1 MPARFFNPER
11 AARLLW
17 RAGFGG
23 TWQEATALAD
33 LGLDEAVNR
42 LVDYAPSPDL
52 AAPTCA
58 ALPDLTDKQFRESI
72 EIYDEDE
79 RRDLAQDR
87 RRAESDN
94 IDSLKTWWLQR
105 MHASSPLTSSAPPP
119 LEEKLTLFW
128 HGHFASGFQD
138 KIERTHPLWRQN
150 QTLRTHAAGPFPD
163 LFAAILRDPAMLVW
177 LDNASSHKGRPNENL
192 ARESMELFS
201 TGVGPYT
208 ETDVKESARALT
220 GWSVDRDT
228 WTFDFRENAHDTD
241 PKTFLGA
248 TGNFD
253 GDDLVRIICE
263 QPAPATFLARKL
275 LDFFIVTNPDPDLV
289 AATADFY
296 RYRNYDTRELLHV
309 LLRSQIFH
317 ANENAQSIVKS
328 PVVLAIGALK
338 AMEVPYPDRQILLGP
353 LGVMGQNLFFP
364 PDVNGWPGGF
374 DWINSNTLLIRYNF
388 ANFLLNGVS
397 PDEFKT
403 FDDRMVGSQR
413 RDFIEGQRNQN
424 AIDWSPKRQLEA
436 NDATRTLLTTG
447 DIIEHF
453 TRQFLQRPAPP
464 ELQAALLK
472 FAETDAAG
480 GRRSMSLNDTNF
492 DERARGIAH
501 LIMSSPDYQL
511 C

>member
-1 MPARFFNPER
+1 MPARHFRPEH

-23 TWQEATALAD
+23 TWDEATELAD

-42 LVDYAPSPDL
+42 LVDYTPN
-52 AAPTCA
+52 A
-58 ALPDLTDKQFRESI
+58 ALPAPDCANLPNLTDAEFRDSI
-72 EIYDEDE
+72 AQYDEEE
-79 RRDLAQDR
+79 RRDFAQIR
-87 RRAESDN
+87 RRTEREN

-105 MHASSPLTSSAPPP
+105 MHATNALVASSPPP

-128 HGHFASGFQD
+128 HSHFASGFD
-138 KIERTHPLWRQN
+138 EKIERTHPLWQQN
-150 QTLRTHAAGPFPD
+150 QTLRANAASPFHG

-228 WTFDFRENAHDTD
+228 WTFNFRENAHDPD
-241 PKTFLGA
+241 EKTILGE

-253 GDDLVRIICE
+253 GNDIARILCE
-263 QPAPATFLARKL
+263 QPTTATFLARKL
-275 LDFFIVTNPDPDLV
+275 LDFFVVTSPDPDLV
-289 AATADFY
+289 TSAADFY
-296 RYRNYDTRELLHV
+296 RYRNLDTRELLHV
-309 LLRSQIFH
+309 LLRSQIFY

-328 PVVLAIGALK
+328 PIVLAIGALK
-338 AMEVPYPDRQILLGP
+338 AMEVPYPDGQILLGP
-353 LGVMGQNLFFP
+353 LRVMGHNLFFP
-364 PDVNGWPGGF
+364 PDVNGWLGGF

-403 FDDRMVGSQR
+403 FGDNLAGSQR
-413 RDFIEGQRNQN
+413 REFVENQRNAN
-424 AIDWSPKRQLEA
+424 AIDWSPREQLEA
-436 NDATRTLLTTG
+436 TGTARTLLTTT
-447 DIIEHF
+447 DIVDHF
-453 TRQFLQRPAPP
+453 TRQFLQRPASP
-464 ELQAALLK
+464 ELRTALLK

-480 GRRSMSLNDTNF
+480 GRRTMSLNDTNF